1 MNHLMI
7 VGRGILTPT
16 ITLNELQQQQAYYI
30 NVGVGTPRPT
40 KRTSSRS
47 QRPRWECIYTYCMRG
62 ESEMKHSHEGHQP
75 RSQNDIC

>member
-16 ITLNELQQQQAYYI
+16 KTLNELQQQQAHYI

-40 KRTSSRS
+40 KRTLR
-47 QRPRWECIYTYCMRG
+47 
-62 ESEMKHSHEGHQP
+62 
-75 RSQNDIC
+75 